1 MRVSVTVG
9 QNDQIIFEN
18 IEDAMDYIEDLMPE
32 VEALNISTDDI
43 KVEYYGK

>member
-1 MRVSVTVG
+1 MRASVTVG

>member
-9 QNDQIIFEN
+9 KNDQIIFEN
-18 IEDAMDYIEDLMPE
+18 VEDAMDYIEDLMPE

-43 KVEYYGK
+43 KVEYYGS

>member
-1 MRVSVTVG
+1 MKVSVTVAK
-9 QNDQIIFEN
+9 NDPIIFEN
-18 IEDAMDYIEDLMPE
+18 VEDAMDYIEDLMPE

>member
-1 MRVSVTVG
+1 MKVSVTVAK
-9 QNDQIIFEN
+9 NDPIIFEN
-18 IEDAMDYIEDLMPE
+18 VEDAMDSIEDLMPE

>member
-9 QNDQIIFEN
+9 QNNQIIFEN

>member
-1 MRVSVTVG
+1 MKVSVTVAK
-9 QNDQIIFEN
+9 NDPIIFEN
-18 IEDAMDYIEDLMPE
+18 VEAAMEYIEDLMPE